1 MKNIS
6 FIPLSVPD
14 FRGNSAAM
22 VTKSIRENWV
32 SSAGP
37 KVDEFESLLAKEV
50 KSKFVLAT
58 ITGSTALHLALSV
71 LGVGRGHK
79 VLVPDFTFAATINSV
94 IISGAEPILVDID
107 RDTWTLDLEST
118 KTAILKFKPK
128 AIIVVHTLGHPAKM
142 DELKNLA
149 LENKIYLIEDAAGA
163 LGAEYKG
170 RKVGTL
176 ADAGIYSFNGN
187 KIFSTGSGGALV
199 LKKQQFYKKA
209 KSLYIQAKIRDQYNY
224 SDVGFNY
231 RMSNLNA
238 SLGVSQIPY
247 LKKLILKKIEIAKK
261 YDAAFNENQYF
272 RLMPRKKWAK
282 SSCWLYSLEFRSD
295 YKAKNF
301 FEYLLKNKISAKP
314 FWKALSKQKPYK
326 HYKKILNGNAAF
338 LSNKIIS
345 IPCSTSLNKIQQNRV
360 INTVNN
366 WIKLNKKK
374 K

>member
-118 KTAILKFKPK
+118 KTAILKFT
-128 AIIVVHTLGHPAKM
+128 A
-142 DELKNLA
+142 
-149 LENKIYLIEDAAGA
+149 
-163 LGAEYKG
+163 
-170 RKVGTL
+170 R
-176 ADAGIYSFNGN
+176 
-187 KIFSTGSGGALV
+187 
-199 LKKQQFYKKA
+199 
-209 KSLYIQAKIRDQYNY
+209 
-224 SDVGFNY
+224 
-231 RMSNLNA
+231 
-238 SLGVSQIPY
+238 
-247 LKKLILKKIEIAKK
+247 
-261 YDAAFNENQYF
+261 YF
-272 RLMPRKKWAK
+272 QKCLQV
-282 SSCWLYSLEFRSD
+282 D
-295 YKAKNF
+295 Y
-301 FEYLLKNKISAKP
+301 
-314 FWKALSKQKPYK
+314 
-326 HYKKILNGNAAF
+326 
-338 LSNKIIS
+338 
-345 IPCSTSLNKIQQNRV
+345 
-360 INTVNN
+360 
-366 WIKLNKKK
+366 
-374 K
+374 